1 MSVSLRVTI
10 QVIAVTIMAS
20 LSQTRAAEN
29 STTVAKN
36 SNDLLPLSTAAAA
49 AVVSVW
55 VLFRS
60 CYLKLKHN
68 ACLQNVWNCAGKWVA
83 DR

>member
-36 SNDLLPLSTAAAA
+36 SDDLLPLSTAAAA
-49 AVVSVW
+49 AVVSV
-55 VLFRS
+55 
-60 CYLKLKHN
+60 
-68 ACLQNVWNCAGKWVA
+68 
-83 DR
+83 